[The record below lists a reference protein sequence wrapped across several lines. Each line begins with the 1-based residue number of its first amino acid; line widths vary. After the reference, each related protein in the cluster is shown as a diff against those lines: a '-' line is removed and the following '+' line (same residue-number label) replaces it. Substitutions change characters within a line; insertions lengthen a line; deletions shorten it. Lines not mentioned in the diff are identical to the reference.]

1 MSIPLLIGFI
11 GNLIWLVIPFRQVRT
26 SFFFF
31 FLIYG
36 ISSAIMLID
45 SFILIH
51 PAYIY
56 LGQGFFLI
64 VSLYDLGKI
73 PNYKFFFPG
82 VLLTSIILPLVISV
96 GIITIILI
104 LQHVIIFFII
114 LKRIIVYSNEND
126 KLNLF
131 HFVLLMFEISAIM
144 RFVVVAGNI
153 RTGIIFFY
161 LTAAFSILIGV
172 FFLYYNVENSPKFS
186 MAGKDIVDTD

>member
-1 MSIPLLIGFI
+1 MSISHFI
-11 GNLIWLVIPFRQVRT
+11 IYSGNIIWLLIPFRQLRT

-31 FLIYG
+31 FLIYALSCAVFLFDT
-36 ISSAIMLID
+36 IL
-45 SFILIH
+45 LIH

-56 LGQGFFLI
+56 LVVGFFLI
-64 VSLYDLGKI
+64 LSFL
-73 PNYKFFFPG
+73 
-82 VLLTSIILPLVISV
+82 ISV

-114 LKRIIVYSNEND
+114 LKRIVVYSSEQG

-161 LTAAFSILIGV
+161 LTAAFSILIGI
-172 FFLYYNVENSPKFS
+172 FFLFYNVENSPKFS
-186 MAGKDIVDTD
+186 MAGKNIID

>member
-1 MSIPLLIGFI
+1 MSISHFI
-11 GNLIWLVIPFRQVRT
+11 IYSGNIIWLLIPFRQLRT

-31 FLIYG
+31 FLIYALSCAVFLFDT
-36 ISSAIMLID
+36 IL
-45 SFILIH
+45 LIH

-56 LGQGFFLI
+56 LGVGFFLI
-64 VSLYDLGKI
+64 ISLYNFRKI
-73 PNYKFFFPG
+73 PNYKFF
-82 VLLTSIILPLVISV
+82 LLGILTISIILPFLISV

-114 LKRIIVYSNEND
+114 LKRIVVYSSEQG

-161 LTAAFSILIGV
+161 LTAAFSILIGI
-172 FFLYYNVENSPKFS
+172 FFLFYNVENSPKFS
-186 MAGKDIVDTD
+186 MAGKNIIDTD

>member
-73 PNYKFFFPG
+73 PNYKFFLPG

-131 HFVLLMFEISAIM
+131 H
-144 RFVVVAGNI
+144 
-153 RTGIIFFY
+153 Y
-161 LTAAFSILIGV
+161 LKL
-172 FFLYYNVENSPKFS
+172 NENKIDFRP
-186 MAGKDIVDTD
+186 TL